1 MDELIQWLAI
11 NWLTI
16 VSIILSGIIS
26 LVVSAAYYHKGNR
39 NNLQMTML
47 FPIVRLLN
55 DSYSLANYKNYVIC
69 HKIIVLGT

>member
-26 LVVSAAYYHKGNR
+26 LVVSAAYYHKG
-39 NNLQMTML
+39 TETI
-47 FPIVRLLN
+47 F
-55 DSYSLANYKNYVIC
+55 K
-69 HKIIVLGT
+69 